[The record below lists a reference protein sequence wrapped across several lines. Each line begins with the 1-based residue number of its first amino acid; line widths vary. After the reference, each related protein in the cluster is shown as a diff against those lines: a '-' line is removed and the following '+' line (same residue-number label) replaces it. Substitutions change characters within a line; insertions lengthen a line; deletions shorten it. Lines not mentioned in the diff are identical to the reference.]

1 MYGKAR
7 WYLFVVAII
16 LVASMIFLGAGCS
29 ESTSP
34 DDDGGGGDTTPPE
47 LSSVTPTD
55 AYHIEV
61 TFTEEVE
68 ELTAEHQNNYAVHR
82 FGLIFQSESE
92 QTESLGW
99 GDTLYVESAI
109 LQSDGESVMLS
120 VYPMMVVANYHLIA
134 DNIEDLSGNAM
145 TGPDT
150 LDFIG
155 VSTPDETPPEIIDR
169 TPLPGAT
176 GVGIGQA
183 VTVTFSEP
191 MDYGSV
197 ASAFSWK
204 GPGDVDVSYYMYTT
218 EPHIYVFSPEYPLDN
233 NTTYTVAFAA
243 STARDYAGNY
253 LAATSWSYTT
263 TNVVDVT
270 PPMVVST
277 SPADEATN
285 VSVYTALQIEFSE
298 AIDPNSLGEGSI
310 LMTPEPGDGIVTWI
324 NGGTTLNFEPNDP
337 LLDDTAYTL
346 IIIEGAVRDLAGN
359 PLSGNYQMTFTTGSS
374 LPIGGYSG
382 TIAGDPNSTA
392 AADPEG
398 ALSIAF
404 MVNMIGWE
412 GEGPPPIGGF
422 DEVASNGSYSIE
434 HLEDGTYWPG
444 VMMDT
449 DGNGEIDPDYGDAIG
464 MYGVD
469 FATLEGEPE
478 PDSLEIAGGAT
489 HTGIDFGIYDPI
501 AIWGRVE
508 YGGTLYTGDLYA
520 YNYVVALFDT
530 NTFDPM
536 NLEPDYYTV
545 PRNIVYDDEF
555 RFHEFQDGLVDGTYY
570 IGAFMDINYNG
581 DYDPA
586 TDPAG
591 FLGVGYEMT
600 PVTVENGEDSGD
612 GIVVILQD
620 PEPTTQSSAQTVS
633 WIRVSDSKSQVDP
646 RLRALLENLRRA
658 LEERQR

>member
-1 MYGKAR
+1 MYCKAH
-7 WYLFVVAII
+7 WFLLVVAII
-16 LVASMIFLGAGCS
+16 LVASMMFLGAGCS

-34 DDDGGGGDTTPPE
+34 EDDGGGGDTTPPE

-55 AYHIEV
+55 NYHIEV
-61 TFTEEVE
+61 TFTEGVD
-68 ELTAEHQNNYAVHR
+68 ELTAQYQHNYAVHR

-92 QTESLGW
+92 QTGSLEW

-109 LQSDGESVMLS
+109 LQPDGETVVLS

-155 VSTPDETPPEIIDR
+155 VNTPDETPPEIIYR
-169 TPLPGAT
+169 SPYPGET

-197 ASAFSWK
+197 ADAFSWK
-204 GPGDVDVSYYMYTT
+204 GPGDVDVSYDMHTM
-218 EPHIYVFSPEYPLDN
+218 EPHIYSFIPEYPLEN
-233 NTTYTVAFAA
+233 NTTYTAAFAA

-253 LAATSWSYTT
+253 LAATSWFYTT
-263 TNVVDVT
+263 TDVVDVT
-270 PPMVVST
+270 PPTVVST
-277 SPADEATN
+277 TPADGATN
-285 VSVYTALQIEFSE
+285 VSVNTVLQIEFSE
-298 AIDPNSLGEGSI
+298 VIDPNSLGEGSI
-310 LMTPEPGDGIVTWI
+310 MITPELGDGIVTWI
-324 NGGTTLNFEPNDP
+324 DGGTTLNFDPDDP
-337 LLDDTAYTL
+337 LLDDTAYNL
-346 IIIEGAVRDLAGN
+346 IISEGAVRDLAGN
-359 PLSGNYQMTFTTGSS
+359 PLSGNYSATFTTGST
-374 LPIGGYSG
+374 LPTGGYSG
-382 TIAGDPNSTA
+382 TVAGDPNSTA
-392 AADPEG
+392 ASDPEG

-404 MVNMIGWE
+404 MVNMVGWE

-422 DEVASNGSYSIE
+422 GEVASNGSYSIE

-444 VMMDT
+444 AMMDT
-449 DGNGEIDPDYGDAIG
+449 DGNGEINPDYGDAIG

-469 FATLEGEPE
+469 FAALEGEPE

-489 HTGIDFGIYDPI
+489 HTGIDFGLYDPI

-508 YGGTLYTGDLYA
+508 YGGTIYTGDLDMYD
-520 YNYVVALFDT
+520 YYVGLFDT
-530 NTFDPM
+530 TTFDPE
-536 NLEPDYYTV
+536 NLEPDYGSGSSNLV
-545 PRNIVYDDEF
+545 WDNEF
-555 RFHEFQDGLVDGTYY
+555 RFHEFNDGLVDGTYY
-570 IGAFMDINYNG
+570 IGSFLDIDHDG
-581 DYDPA
+581 EYDTA
-586 TDPAG
+586 SEPAG
-591 FLGVGYEMT
+591 FYAVGEDLI

-620 PEPTTQSSAQTVS
+620 PEPTTQSSTQTAS
-633 WIRVSDSKSQVDP
+633 WIRVSTATSQVDP